1 MYQDR
6 ADPSERIL
14 DETIRLL
21 GVRAGMP
28 SVRDVAAAACV
39 SPALVVYRFG
49 DMNALRAAA
58 LEAARLREDEI
69 WRRRRSDYLGAPL
82 TGADLAGLL
91 GELLTNEAAH
101 TPELA
106 PVRWLR
112 SLKGLREGAAA
123 AITSPQ
129 EAAFWVELGDRLAL
143 SREAERLCTAFYH
156 GLSFGHV
163 IASGRPGFAAWSSAL
178 THRFAERL
186 LGGAPSGLGSDSAFR
201 AAAARAGDPSS
212 NAPQARAHPKRHAI
226 LEAAIR
232 ILVDEGAASLTH
244 RRLAAEAGASVSSV
258 IHFFD
263 DRRSILREAYGQL
276 YVRLRTRSLR
286 VLEETGGEADQLSPR
301 QLADGLL
308 ARSAD
313 VMRDN
318 ELESVGLLNAM
329 FEASRD
335 EETSQFAFAMF
346 AHIGAT
352 SKSLFA
358 RLKGYRGSIG
368 WLDAQAFRLV
378 FNGQIMLRY
387 DPQFV
392 DPGLRY
398 NLEAAAEE
406 MATALNLMFGSA
418 SAPFR
423 QPIHMLG
430 KTPVLSQLEFRPPT

>member
-6 ADPSERIL
+6 VDPSECIL

-28 SVRDVAAAACV
+28 SVRDVAAAAGV
-39 SPALVVYRFG
+39 SPALIVYRFG
-49 DMNALRAAA
+49 DMDALRAAA
-58 LEAARLREDEI
+58 FEAARLREDEI

-82 TGADLAGLL
+82 TGSDLSGLL
-91 GELLTNEAAH
+91 GELLTEEAAR

-123 AITSPQ
+123 GAAITAPQ
-129 EAAFWVELGDRLAL
+129 EAAFWVGLGDRLGL

-156 GLSFGHV
+156 GLAFGHV
-163 IASGRPGFAAWSSAL
+163 IAAGRPGFLAWSSAV
-178 THRFAERL
+178 TQRFTERL
-186 LGGAPSGLGSDSAFR
+186 LGCVPAGPGPDSAFR
-201 AAAARAGDPSS
+201 AAAARATDPFG
-212 NAPQARAHPKRHAI
+212 NAPQARPHPTRYAI

-232 ILVDEGAASLTH
+232 ILVDEGATSLTH

-263 DRRSILREAYGQL
+263 DRRSIVREAYGQL
-276 YVRLRTRSLR
+276 YIRLRTRALL
-286 VLEETGGEADQLSPR
+286 VLDEPRTDEGELTPR

-308 ARSAD
+308 ARGAD
-313 VMRDN
+313 VMRAN
-318 ELESVGLLNAM
+318 ELGGAGLLNVM

-335 EETSQFAFAMF
+335 AETTQLAVAMF
-346 AHIGAT
+346 ALIGET
-352 SKSLFA
+352 SRSLLA
-358 RLKGYRGSIG
+358 RIEGCRGSIG

-387 DPQFV
+387 DPLFL
-392 DPGLRY
+392 DPALRD
-398 NLEAAAEE
+398 NLEASAGELAK
-406 MATALNLMFGSA
+406 ALAMMFGPA
-418 SAPFR
+418 PAPFR
-423 QPIHMLG
+423 
-430 KTPVLSQLEFRPPT
+430 

>member
-28 SVRDVAAAACV
+28 SVRDVAAAAGV

-49 DMNALRAAA
+49 DMDALKAAA
-58 LEAARLREDEI
+58 FEAARLREDEI
-69 WRRRRSDYLGAPL
+69 WRRRSNDYLGAPL

-91 GELLTNEAAH
+91 GELLTDEAAR

-123 AITSPQ
+123 GAAITAPQ
-129 EAAFWVELGDRLAL
+129 EAAFWGGLGDRLGL

-156 GLSFGHV
+156 GLAFGHV
-163 IASGRPGFAAWSSAL
+163 IAAGRPGFLAWSTAV
-178 THRFAERL
+178 TDRFIERL
-186 LGGAPSGLGSDSAFR
+186 LGCVPAGPGSDSAFR
-201 AAAARAGDPSS
+201 AAAARAADLSG
-212 NAPQARAHPKRHAI
+212 NAPEARLHPTRHAI

-263 DRRSILREAYGQL
+263 DRRSIVREAYGQL
-276 YVRLRTRSLR
+276 YIRLRTRALL
-286 VLEETGGEADQLSPR
+286 VLDETGTDEGALTPR

-308 ARSAD
+308 ARGAD
-313 VMRDN
+313 VMRAN
-318 ELESVGLLNAM
+318 ELGGAGLLNAM

-335 EETSQFAFAMF
+335 AETTQLAVAMF
-346 AHIGAT
+346 ALIGET
-352 SKSLFA
+352 SKSLVA
-358 RLKGYRGSIG
+358 RIEGCRGSIG
-368 WLDAQAFRLV
+368 WLDAQALRLV

-387 DPQFV
+387 DPLFL
-392 DPGLRY
+392 DPALRDD
-398 NLEAAAEE
+398 LEAAAGEF
-406 MATALNLMFGSA
+406 ASALALMFGPA
-418 SAPFR
+418 PVPFR
-423 QPIHMLG
+423 
-430 KTPVLSQLEFRPPT
+430 